1 MEHETDIIYIKQKKV
16 KHWTVLLLFLL
27 ILAVGL
33 NLRIKHVE
41 VLGNETYTAE
51 EAEALIFS
59 DYWDRNTV
67 VCLYNSLT
75 GRKKKIPFVDDYKI
89 VLNGPFDCELRFYEK
104 KPVGCIKYMSNYM
117 YFDKDGV
124 MIESSDRQLDGVPV
138 IEGLSFG
145 YIVLGKQ
152 LPIDNKLLL
161 NSIMNVT
168 QQMALYD
175 IGCSTIKYNGTNNT
189 ITAII
194 DNGDIEVYLGTDDG
208 LAAKISALNDMLPE
222 IRKKH
227 LKGMLDLGNY
237 DDNKKGSVSSF
248 RLRDGESASDAAAG
262 ADQESGGAHGDEP
275 VQAPDTSADGNGDA
289 SGSAQTSGASSG
301 GGEAEPVTSAAEA
314 NETQTETDAYRQ

>member
-33 NLRIKHVE
+33 NLRIQNVE

-75 GRKKKIPFVDDYKI
+75 GRKKKVPFVDDYKI
-89 VLNGPFDCELRFYEK
+89 VLRSPFDCELRFYEK

-227 LKGMLDLGNY
+227 LKGTLDLGSY

-248 RLRDGESASDAAAG
+248 KLRDDAA
-262 ADQESGGAHGDEP
+262 SGINAQTG
-275 VQAPDTSADGNGDA
+275 APDDTA
-289 SGSAQTSGASSG
+289 SLT
-301 GGEAEPVTSAAEA
+301 ETSAADTASDDENAASAAASENSGEA
-314 NETQTETDAYRQ
+314 LTGETEQEGQ

>member
-27 ILAVGL
+27 ILTICIK
-33 NLRIKHVE
+33 LRINNVE

-51 EAEALIFS
+51 EAENLIFS

-67 VCLYNSLT
+67 VCLFNSLT
-75 GRKKKIPFVDDYKI
+75 GKKKKIPFVDDYKI
-89 VLNGPFDCELRFYEK
+89 VLKSPFDCELRFYEK

-145 YIVLGKQ
+145 YIVLGRQ

-175 IGCSTIKYNGTNNT
+175 IGCSTIKYNSTNNT
-189 ITAII
+189 ISAVI

-227 LKGMLDLGNY
+227 LKGTLDLGSY

-248 RLRDGESASDAAAG
+248 KLREEDTASPAGTDAAGSEDESSDETSAEESTPENTAAGESDEAGSDTASAEESSAETAAA
-262 ADQESGGAHGDEP
+262 Q
-275 VQAPDTSADGNGDA
+275 
-289 SGSAQTSGASSG
+289 
-301 GGEAEPVTSAAEA
+301 
-314 NETQTETDAYRQ
+314 